1 MRINENIN
9 WGIINLVQY
18 QILQS
23 NLKIVWQTVRR
34 STNEILGVNLAKF
47 HDFPHFQAA
56 DKGDTYIIRVIFIV
70 LEGIKIW

>member
-23 NLKIVWQTVRR
+23 NLNCVTDSK
-34 STNEILGVNLAKF
+34 EK
-47 HDFPHFQAA
+47 
-56 DKGDTYIIRVIFIV
+56 Y
-70 LEGIKIW
+70 

>member
-34 STNEILGVNLAKF
+34 STNEILGMNLAKF
-47 HDFPHFQAA
+47 HNFPHF
-56 DKGDTYIIRVIFIV
+56 
-70 LEGIKIW
+70 